1 MTLLE
6 IDGTNTKALLRAARA
21 SLALHNHEECEAC
34 LTKVLELD
42 PNNILAPKEMN
53 KLKQAKRSYNA
64 SSKVMAQRMFGKEKE
79 KEKEKQCEN
88 GDNVNGNGQ
97 ETQATQS
104 TESATTTTTTTAT
117 TATTPI
123 LTPPPVQE
131 QKADVT
137 GSSNLLML
145 VLTALVVLIAS
156 VFIAKMDYPLNGN
169 TAW

>member
-1 MTLLE
+1 
-6 IDGTNTKALLRAARA
+6 
-21 SLALHNHEECEAC
+21 
-34 LTKVLELD
+34 
-42 PNNILAPKEMN
+42 MN
-53 KLKQAKRSYNA
+53 KCKLARRSYNA
-64 SSKVMAQRMFGKEKE
+64 SSKVKAQRMFGKEKE
-79 KEKEKQCEN
+79 KEKQCEN
-88 GDNVNGNGQ
+88 GDNVNVNGNGQ

-104 TESATTTTTTTAT
+104 TESATTTTTATTAT